1 MSDELEIS
9 PEAYDIAALQ
19 VNDSVAYFRFSHYLA
34 RLNYIELL
42 TETANGSL
50 VIPRK
55 MLASVAYGF
64 AHDDDVFCI
73 HLAGV
78 IFEFFQQ
85 LFPIECMFV
94 DDGDLQGIAV
104 MMKPVKYADYS
115 FPPLKVFFP
124 IIAKRVY
131 ERGVANSKTLSFT
144 RIEQSLIDPS
154 KYEIVSVID
163 DYVKI
168 STLNDFTSKDS
179 AEENF
184 LGMYY

>member
-1 MSDELEIS
+1 MSDDLEIS
-9 PEAYDIAALQ
+9 PEAYDIASLQ
-19 VNDSVAYFRFSHYLA
+19 VNDSIAYFRFSHYLA
-34 RLNYIELL
+34 RLNYIETLK
-42 TETANGSL
+42 ETTNGSL
-50 VIPRK
+50 IVPRK

-64 AHDDDVFCI
+64 ARDGDVFCI
-73 HLAGV
+73 HLSGV
-78 IFEFFQQ
+78 IFEFFEQ

-94 DDGDLQGIAV
+94 DDGDDQGIAV

-115 FPPLKVFFP
+115 FPPLKLFFP

-131 ERGVANSKTLSFT
+131 ERAIKQSKTLSFT

-154 KYEIVSVID
+154 KYEILKNID
-163 DYVKI
+163 GYVKI

-184 LGMYY
+184 LGMYS

>member
-19 VNDSVAYFRFSHYLA
+19 VNDSIAYFRFAHYLA
-34 RLNYIELL
+34 RLNYISTLK
-42 TETANGSL
+42 ETTNGSL
-50 VIPRK
+50 IVPRK

-64 AHDDDVFCI
+64 AHDNKVFCI
-73 HLAGV
+73 HLSGV
-78 IFEFFQQ
+78 LFEFFQQ

-94 DDGDLQGIAV
+94 DDGENQGIAV
-104 MMKPVKYADYS
+104 MMKAVKYADYS
-115 FPPLKVFFP
+115 FPPLKLFFP

-131 ERGVANSKTLSFT
+131 ERAVKESKTLSFT

-154 KYEIVSVID
+154 KYEVID
-163 DYVKI
+163 TIEDYVKI
-168 STLNDFTSKDS
+168 STLNDFTSKDA

-184 LGMYY
+184 LGMYS

>member
-1 MSDELEIS
+1 MSDDFEIS
-9 PEAYDIAALQ
+9 PEAYDIASLQ
-19 VNDSVAYFRFSHYLA
+19 VNDSIAYFRFSHYLA
-34 RLNYIELL
+34 RLNYIEPLV
-42 TETANGSL
+42 ETTNGAL

-64 AHDDDVFCI
+64 ARNDDIFCI

-78 IFEFFQQ
+78 IFEFFEQ

-94 DDGDLQGIAV
+94 DDGDIQGIAV

-131 ERGVANSKTLSFT
+131 DRAASTSKTLSFT
-144 RIEQSLIDPS
+144 KIEQSLIDPS
-154 KYEIVSVID
+154 KYEILSIID

-168 STLNDFTSKDS
+168 STLNDFTSVDV
-179 AEENF
+179 ATENF
-184 LGMYY
+184 LGMYS

>member
-9 PEAYDIAALQ
+9 PEAYDIAAQQ
-19 VNDSVAYFRFSHYLA
+19 VNDAVAYFRFSHYLA
-34 RLNYIELL
+34 RLNYIESL
-42 TETANGSL
+42 TETTNGSL
-50 VIPRK
+50 IVPRK
-55 MLASVAYGF
+55 MLYSVAYGF

-73 HLAGV
+73 HLTGV
-78 IFEFFQQ
+78 LFEFFKQ

-94 DDGDLQGIAV
+94 DDGDNQGIAV

-115 FPPLKVFFP
+115 FPPLKIFFP

-131 ERGVANSKTLSFT
+131 ERGLSSSKTLSFT

-154 KYEIVSVID
+154 QYEVVSTHD

-184 LGMYY
+184 LGMYS

>member
-9 PEAYDIAALQ
+9 PEAYDIATQQ
-19 VNDSVAYFRFSHYLA
+19 VNDSIAHFRFSHYLA
-34 RLNYIELL
+34 RLNYIEPLG
-42 TETANGSL
+42 ETTNGSL
-50 VIPRK
+50 IVPRK

-64 AHDDDVFCI
+64 AHDDEVFCI
-73 HLAGV
+73 HLSGV

-94 DDGDLQGIAV
+94 DDGETQGIAV

-115 FPPLKVFFP
+115 FPPLKLFFP

-131 ERGVANSKTLSFT
+131 QRAVSTSKTLSFT
-144 RIEQSLIDPS
+144 KIEQSLIDPS
-154 KYEIVSVID
+154 KYEIVSIID

-168 STLNDFTSKDS
+168 STLEDFNSKDS

-184 LGMYY
+184 MGIYS